1 MDILDTA
8 CRRVSRV
15 SRPSVPPPASPDI
28 HDPACRRGSIVR
40 DAAEAPRPRPLPKYS
55 RGAAGASRCSRE
67 GAEAP
72 SAPGGPERRRA
83 GQVRSMNVTS
93 MPVARQTV
101 CGRLREGDP
110 LPGCAPR
117 YIAPLPDHLS
127 DDAPL
132 SSLSSQHLGDSPGEV
147 YAGTPAY
154 TSPGLAVRSRYAA
167 RRASSSTDA
176 VWHCCHCRLDLAV

>member
-40 DAAEAPRPRPLPKYS
+40 DAAEAPRPRPLPS
-55 RGAAGASRCSRE
+55 IAGASQCPRE

-83 GQVRSMNVTS
+83 EQVRSMNVTS

-101 CGRLREGDP
+101 RGRLWEGDP
-110 LPGCAPR
+110 LPGRAPR
-117 YIAPLPDHLS
+117 YIVPLADYLS